1 MSSKDPYG
9 APQQPQQQQVPYGQG
24 PSYGQAPGYG
34 QTPAFG
40 QAPVATQPY
49 PGALGQYP
57 GALAPYPG
65 GPMLG
70 GYGVSNKSF
79 LVTWLLSL
87 LVGVFGVDRF
97 YLGKAEINHCLSC
110 SPSEAWVS
118 GHSST
123 SFSF

>member
-49 PGALGQYP
+49 PAP
-57 GALAPYPG
+57 LANTREPWHPI
-65 GPMLG
+65 PAAQC
-70 GYGVSNKSF
+70 
-79 LVTWLLSL
+79 W
-87 LVGVFGVDRF
+87 VDT
-97 YLGKAEINHCLSC
+97 E
-110 SPSEAWVS
+110 
-118 GHSST
+118 
-123 SFSF
+123 